1 MLGEEDLG
9 HSLSLRCDWEAGERA
24 EARWCRQNRDLSLV
38 LLSLS
43 LGFIYLMAYLACLV
57 ILDTVIKRKH
67 LILFG
72 EEVVSSVLY

>member
-1 MLGEEDLG
+1 MGG
-9 HSLSLRCDWEAGERA
+9 
-24 EARWCRQNRDLSLV
+24 RQKGRENRDLSLV
-38 LLSLS
+38 LNNLLSLS

-72 EEVVSSVLY
+72 EEVG